1 MKEAK
6 EEGGEGHSG
15 EHGLGGLSTSPITP
29 SVASSCYGQFQQH
42 HKHVDYED
50 FLEHLCLLMLSEW
63 IYTDPVKALHAG
75 NDGGIEKG
83 GEAIEEEKQE
93 STGEQ
98 GNAVAA
104 PGEEKPEPGP
114 PLEPK
119 LEPEPEKTMS
129 QVLQE
134 RLSLFS
140 TTYDRA
146 TPKPVSTA

>member
-1 MKEAK
+1 MA
-6 EEGGEGHSG
+6 SF
-15 EHGLGGLSTSPITP
+15 SNIT
-29 SVASSCYGQFQQH
+29 
-42 HKHVDYED
+42 KHVDYED
-50 FLEHLCLLMLSEW
+50 FLEHLCLLMLSENW
-63 IYTDPVKALHAG
+63 IYTDPTVEALHAG

-93 STGEQ
+93 SSGEQ

-134 RLSLFS
+134 RLSLFQPPTIERHQNLS
-140 TTYDRA
+140 QRREL
-146 TPKPVSTA
+146 SIE